1 VTEKVYTPGVG
12 QACGEGESVG
22 SGHKWF
28 LGENPYSVTVCLPIN
43 LG

>member
-12 QACGEGESVG
+12 QACGEGESVV

-28 LGENPYSVTVCLPIN
+28 LGESHPSFTCILPIN
-43 LG
+43 LT

>member
-1 VTEKVYTPGVG
+1 VTEKVYTSGVG

-28 LGENPYSVTVCLPIN
+28 LGENPPSFTCILPVN
-43 LG
+43 LT

>member
-22 SGHKWF
+22 NGHKWF
-28 LGENPYSVTVCLPIN
+28 WGENPPSLTCILPIN
-43 LG
+43 LT